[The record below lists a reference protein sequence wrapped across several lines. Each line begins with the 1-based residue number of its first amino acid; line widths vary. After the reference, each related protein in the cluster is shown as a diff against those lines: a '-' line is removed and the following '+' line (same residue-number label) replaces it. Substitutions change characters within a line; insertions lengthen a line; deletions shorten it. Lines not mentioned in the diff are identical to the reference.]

1 MEKKKK
7 KNINLQVDSIRP
19 KKIRHQGAARNAS
32 ANKSCSDQLD
42 GIRPPQLARGSR

>member
-1 MEKKKK
+1 MKKMEKK
-7 KNINLQVDSIRP
+7 INLQVVDSIRP

-42 GIRPPQLARGSR
+42 GIRPPQLASR